1 MRKMTEGDLLF
12 FNPEDEMIRLAKDAQ
27 TRVDMDY
34 VYYCSCCD
42 WYYRIAEVKE
52 QTDGIT
58 PTVCPEC
65 GTSLQTA
72 EDN

>member
-1 MRKMTEGDLLF
+1 MPEEDMTF
-12 FNPEDEMIRLAKDAQ
+12 FNPEDEMIRLARDTQ
-27 TRVDMDY
+27 NRLDMGY
-34 VYYCSCCD
+34 VYYCSNCD
-42 WYYRIAEVKE
+42 WYYKTIEVEE

-72 EDN
+72 EDT